1 MKATLTFVLLVF
13 GIYINAQTP
22 NIQYNPIDTTFTFSR
37 TYTQSIK
44 NEIEY
49 LTKDRNLLDSL
60 YTENKQI
67 IRKLTIRDSLYSK
80 EIEWYKQLDKNLRE
94 VDVRQNEIIRNQAL
108 IIISAESRLKTETK
122 KAKNAEIWKDVY
134 KYGWPLIGIIA
145 TFIIVR

>member
-94 VDVRQNEIIRNQAL
+94 VDSRGASDKLEKPSFRHLFEIEGFSGKLFHFLAMRHFNL
-108 IIISAESRLKTETK
+108 L
-122 KAKNAEIWKDVY
+122 EI
-134 KYGWPLIGIIA
+134 A
-145 TFIIVR
+145 A